1 MCEAC
6 AKSSLT
12 CMCTVCIV
20 EVAGQIGV
28 LSKRREQS
36 AGQVC
41 EECRNAAVWSLSMEK
56 ACRASGWSR

>member
-20 EVAGQIGV
+20 EVAGQMCV